1 MMRDQPWE
9 QAAASGLSDMLSPF
23 FGADITAGAIFEVLS
38 NKKPT
43 GGTVFN
49 PDASSVDQL
58 QDIANHMRK
67 ALQPGFVSNGER
79 LWLAGTEARREGS
92 GQPYVMRDELVSL
105 LGWRASTLDTQTGL
119 YYRSFD
125 FTDGLANAK
134 KTLTRTLRSS
144 NDVSDDDIR
153 EAKESANAQYQ
164 RAFTE
169 MGRLV
174 RSAQSAG
181 MSRAE
186 VVQTL
191 RLSGVAQRNIF
202 ALMNGR
208 VPPIDIGIQAQTK
221 AVQQAVVMRDREHG
235 AEIARRFRLAREE

>member
-1 MMRDQPWE
+1 M
-9 QAAASGLSDMLSPF
+9 
-23 FGADITAGAIFEVLS
+23 
-38 NKKPT
+38 
-43 GGTVFN
+43 
-49 PDASSVDQL
+49 
-58 QDIANHMRK
+58 
-67 ALQPGFVSNGER
+67 
-79 LWLAGTEARREGS
+79 
-92 GQPYVMRDELVSL
+92 
-105 LGWRASTLDTQTGL
+105 
-119 YYRSFD
+119 
-125 FTDGLANAK
+125 
-134 KTLTRTLRSS
+134 
-144 NDVSDDDIR
+144 SDDDIR

-221 AVQQAVVMRDREHG
+221 AVQQAVVMRDQEHG
-235 AEIARRFRLAREE
+235 AEIARRFALARQL